1 MARAEISTTIDRSVE
16 DVFTVLTD
24 VTKNAIWSSTAVEGR
39 LVTPGPVALGTTAR
53 EASVFLGRRIQVD
66 SQIVEFEPNRRF
78 AYVTSSGPFAFNGS
92 FAVEPVDG
100 GTRVT
105 ATFEAK
111 LGHFFKVGDSLFAI
125 VGRRKFKRDLATL
138 KRLMEAG
145 KL

>member
-16 DVFTVLTD
+16 IVFTVLTD

-39 LVTPGPVALGTTAR
+39 LITPG
-53 EASVFLGRRIQVD
+53 
-66 SQIVEFEPNRRF
+66 
-78 AYVTSSGPFAFNGS
+78 
-92 FAVEPVDG
+92 PVDG

-125 VGRRKFKRDLATL
+125 VGRRNFKRDLATL